1 MAELLADDQIVE
13 PSPLPGRRAAPVSS
27 ADVSRFVRDPHA
39 FAASVGVESTEAFV
53 SAYLKGLEKRL
64 NGTVGAPKAA
74 HRLATLAPEDL
85 LVGDRVDDG
94 ELERMPR
101 MGPVIVAAAVVTAVS
116 SVVTAASAAYTAYT
130 LFTTKRSS

>member
-85 LVGDRVDDG
+85 LVGDRVG
-94 ELERMPR
+94 EGDLDHGPR
-101 MGPVIVAAAVVTAVS
+101 MGPVVVGAAVVSAAAAVVTAAVA
-116 SVVTAASAAYTAYT
+116 VYT
-130 LFTTKRSS
+130 LFTTKRAN